1 MFTVEN
7 EPKLTFLVKV
17 GSQPR
22 DRNQETKG
30 YHKIVGVTAKEKSK
44 TAEETRIIIWQWQ
57 PQICES
63 PLFLCFYL
71 LVVILPSPE
80 KWALVHFPL
89 WIVHFLYVFLFVVN
103 PVKENKRVRPFCGF
117 PVGDIRKPIS
127 YFFDQYQNALLHANF
142 QISSSHTHGCRST
155 PCSHPT
161 LRGRSPYLLRSA
173 QKLFVGPCYWHQTS
187 PQTTC

>member
-71 LVVILPSPE
+71 LVVTTTSSVKRIM
-80 KWALVHFPL
+80 AQFPL
-89 WIVHFLYVFLFVVN
+89 
-103 PVKENKRVRPFCGF
+103 
-117 PVGDIRKPIS
+117 
-127 YFFDQYQNALLHANF
+127 
-142 QISSSHTHGCRST
+142 
-155 PCSHPT
+155 
-161 LRGRSPYLLRSA
+161 
-173 QKLFVGPCYWHQTS
+173 
-187 PQTTC
+187 